1 MIIANWKAN
10 GDFESNKVWCD
21 RFITRISKGSTKSI
35 GITPSHLH
43 FNQIKNYFKDVD
55 IEIGFQDIDIE
66 GGARTGSISPSMAI
80 DSNCSFCLIGHSE
93 RREIFKEDNNLIS
106 KKYQVLINHQIK
118 PILCIGESFEEFKA
132 GKTEKKLQSQIEEC
146 ILDNSTQENIIIAYE
161 PIWAI
166 GTGNTPKPKDVN
178 TIHEFIKDVVQSAS
192 ENNLKPKVLY
202 GGSVNKTN
210 ASDFFKEKNI
220 DGALVGGASLDADI
234 FLDIIEIY
242 SRHKE
247 K

>member
-10 GDFESNKVWCD
+10 GDFESNKVWCNQLL
-21 RFITRISKGSTKSI
+21 TRMSVRGTQSI
-35 GITPSHLH
+35 GIAPSYLH
-43 FNQIKNYFKDVD
+43 YNQIKNDFKDHD

-66 GGARTGSISPSMAI
+66 GGARTGSISPSMAL
-80 DSNCSFCLIGHSE
+80 DSDCSFCLIGHSE
-93 RREIFKEDNNLIS
+93 RREIFKEDNSLIS
-106 KKYQVLINHQIK
+106 KKYQVLIKHHIK

-146 ILDNSTQENIIIAYE
+146 ILDNTFYEHLIIAYE

-210 ASDFFKEKNI
+210 ASDFFEEKNI
-220 DGALVGGASLDADI
+220 DGALIGGASLDPNV
-234 FLDIIEIY
+234 FSDIIEIY